1 MKNIITVITALI
13 FVITSFVLGARY
25 GAEAFIQADA
35 KFNASLI
42 TAKLLDLENNNTE
55 RLKKS
60 LEFDRDVFLI
70 RHGEGEGS
78 FLKFLW
84 PELNMGEN
92 KELGLR
98 ALNRA
103 ATYRKAHPTQWS
115 NPEMLESFE
124 PQIRSGII
132 EQGRILEET
141 TQKYAQ

>member
-1 MKNIITVITALI
+1 MKNIIATLAVLICMITI
-13 FVITSFVLGARY
+13 FVLVARY

-42 TAKLLDLENNNTE
+42 TAKLLDLEKNNTE
-55 RLKKS
+55 RLRKS
-60 LEFDRDVFLI
+60 LEFDRDLFLI
-70 RHGEGEGS
+70 RHGEGGNN
-78 FLKFLW
+78 FLTFLW
-84 PELNMGEN
+84 LDLNIGEN

-103 ATYRKAHPTQWS
+103 TTYRKSHPTQWS
-115 NPEMLESFE
+115 NPEMLESFG

-132 EQGRILEET
+132 EQGRILEKV